1 MQLHKGVADG
11 LSLADV
17 TCPTLVVHSE
27 GDPVP
32 EEFSRLLAD
41 KIAAAEYQLINRA
54 SHFVHLRRRGVVEG
68 RRSAISEGIRSMR
81 RGRYALTHPEGVF
94 NRVT

>member
-54 SHFVHLRRRGVVEG
+54 SHFVHFEDAESLKAAVLPFLRAFAR
-68 RRSAISEGIRSMR
+68 
-81 RGRYALTHPEGVF
+81 
-94 NRVT
+94 